1 MASIFQTDEMSGGY
15 SRRISRHLACSLLV
29 FALLQIGVVCRMG
42 GSLVLHL
49 GIIAAIGG
57 FAYAG
62 HALERRWA
70 VFDQASLPHGGLATR
85 CRIDLLQLWSVSL
98 LGPMLWIPVAIVTAA
113 IFG

>member
-1 MASIFQTDEMSGGY
+1 MASIFRTEEMTGGY
-15 SRRISRHLACSLLV
+15 SRRISRHLAGALLM

-42 GSLVLHL
+42 GSLALHL
-49 GIIAAIGG
+49 GIIMAIGG

-70 VFDQASLPHGGLATR
+70 DLDRAALSQADLSTR
-85 CRIDLLQLWSVSL
+85 YRIDLLQLWSVSL
-98 LGPMLWIPVAIVTAA
+98 LGPLLWAPVAIVTAA